1 MGNGQATGFLGVIDE
16 VPLGVPRRGVPDDFD
31 VVFGRGDAAVTAQ
44 TIEQRLEFG
53 GRGQGVFRQSQGQI
67 RHIIINADGKARL
80 GLRFTELVEDRQHAV
95 RSELFGGQT
104 VTPPDHARQRFTF
117 AMIKGLG
124 QGGHHIQIQRF
135 RLRARLFGAIEH
147 RNGTR
152 AFRQRRE
159 EMFRRERPIETHFQ
173 HANFF
178 AARQQLINNFL
189 AGANGRS
196 HQHNDPFRLRMAVI
210 LKGFVFPTRCGSK
223 VIHRLF
229 NMVVNRVVPRVGG
242 LA

>member
-1 MGNGQATGFLGVIDE
+1 
-16 VPLGVPRRGVPDDFD
+16 
-31 VVFGRGDAAVTAQ
+31 
-44 TIEQRLEFG
+44 
-53 GRGQGVFRQSQGQI
+53 
-67 RHIIINADGKARL
+67 
-80 GLRFTELVEDRQHAV
+80 
-95 RSELFGGQT
+95 
-104 VTPPDHARQRFTF
+104 
-117 AMIKGLG
+117 
-124 QGGHHIQIQRF
+124 
-135 RLRARLFGAIEH
+135 
-147 RNGTR
+147 
-152 AFRQRRE
+152 
-159 EMFRRERPIETHFQ
+159 MFRRERPIETHFQ

-242 LA
+242 LAGLEIGIRVRRRAANHRVFRIQGAGAMRVDIRLREEIQDCFVSQRDDFVNFVRGAETIKEMNKRHPAFERGDMRY